1 MAGKTS
7 SKPNDRAIDAHCI
20 LLSLLHK
27 DHEKRAPY
35 KCERCAFAT
44 HSPLWLKRHVQ
55 RVHEKVSE
63 IQLNKFLILIRFMKF
78 ESFDKN

>member
-1 MAGKTS
+1 MSKCKKTS
-7 SKPNDRAIDAHCI
+7 KLNCPGHLEISV
-20 LLSLLHK
+20 LHK

-63 IQLNKFLILIRFMKF
+63 IRLYDKFLILIRFMKF
-78 ESFDKN
+78 EAFDKN

>member
-1 MAGKTS
+1 MGVIL
-7 SKPNDRAIDAHCI
+7 RALAYVIKIFI
-20 LLSLLHK
+20 LFSLLHK

-55 RVHEKVSE
+55 RVHDKVSE
-63 IQLNKFLILIRFMKF
+63 IRLYDKFLILIRFMKF